1 MVSGDDNMTTHSAKT
16 LASQEAVDPWEQS
29 LQLVAMKRDRLEFQK
44 LFEHFAPLVK
54 GFLLKGM
61 SAYGDRTQA
70 EEIAQEVMIK
80 VWNKAESFNSAKA
93 SVSTWIFT
101 IARNTR
107 IDFIRRTER
116 VNRQVDIDDIWHD
129 ADSPG
134 PLVDFQQRRDA
145 SVIEEALATLPEDQS
160 LVLEKAFLEGK
171 SHIEISQELELPL
184 GTVKSR
190 IRLALNK
197 LRILL
202 DK

>member
-1 MVSGDDNMTTHSAKT
+1 VVSGDDSMKTHNAQM
-16 LASQEAVDPWEQS
+16 LASQECTDPWEHS
-29 LQLVAMKRDRLEFQK
+29 LQMVAIKRDRIEFQR

-54 GFLLKGM
+54 GFLIKGM
-61 SAYGDRTQA
+61 SAYGDRSQA

-80 VWNKAESFNSAKA
+80 VWNKAESFNSTKA

-116 VNRQVDIDDIWHD
+116 ANRQVDVDDIWHD
-129 ADSPG
+129 ADSPE

-145 SVIEEALATLPEDQS
+145 SVIKEALASLPAEQS
-160 LVLEKAFLEGK
+160 LVLEKAFLESK

-190 IRLALNK
+190 VRLALNK

-202 DK
+202 DR